1 MARKK
6 NSTSDFEKDL
16 QETYSSLREENKFAK
31 IKFKLKCKNQ
41 KQKEY
46 SKLIKEKDIVFCTG
60 PAGAG
65 KSYVALGTALELLK
79 DPNNSYKKM
88 IILVS
93 PLQTDIEIG

>member
-6 NSTSDFEKDL
+6 NVTSDFEKDL
-16 QETYSSLREENKFAK
+16 QETYSSIREENRFEK

-46 SKLIKEKDIVFCTG
+46 SKLIKENNIVFCIG
-60 PAGAG
+60 PSGCG

-79 DPNNSYKKM
+79 DPNNSYKKL
-88 IILVS
+88 ILLVP